1 MLQIAPISA
10 ASTATAATRLD
21 EIRSS
26 LHADVFVVTALP
38 ELDAQPDLK
47 AILDRA
53 DVLYRS
59 PQAAMYALPP
69 RP

>member
-1 MLQIAPISA
+1 
-10 ASTATAATRLD
+10 
-21 EIRSS
+21 
-26 LHADVFVVTALP
+26 VFVVTALP